1 MKICFYPGCSFAT
14 SAGYKE
20 STEAVCRKLDI
31 ELHEIPDWNCC
42 GATVMFGE
50 NKLRATALAARHFA
64 LVQTMGFDDLVTGC
78 NACYATLRKAA
89 RLLTED
95 QELFQKTQEVLQN
108 LGLELDRIPKVRHL
122 LEVLMEA
129 MPDSASDKYKTLA
142 VGAYYGCQLTR
153 PYSGPGQ
160 RGLSGN
166 PGTLSLPHRLFRHG
180 AFGQDPVLRRFPC
193 GDLQKRMPG
202 VKPPDHP
209 GDRQQGRRGDYHRL
223 PLMPVQPGPGPDPN
237 NNEPRLPVTY
247 FTQLAGLALGLA
259 PAELGL
265 NKLLVSADKVLTRP

>member
-20 STEAVCRKLDI
+20 STEAVCRKLGI
-31 ELHEIPDWNCC
+31 ELNEIPDWNCC

-50 NKLRATALAARHFA
+50 NKLRALALAARHFA
-64 LVQTMGFDDLVTGC
+64 LVQTMGFEDLVTGC

-95 QELFQKTQEVLQN
+95 QDLFRKTREILQN
-108 LGLELDRIPKVRHL
+108 LGLELDRIPQVRHL
-122 LEVLMEA
+122 LEVLVEV
-129 MPDSASDKYKTLA
+129 MPDSSSDKYKTLA

-153 PYSGPGQ
+153 PNQDLDKGEHPEILEHFLDRIGFAVKEHSASTQCCGASHAVIYKNECQGLSHRIIREIGNKGAQVIATICPLCQFNLDQAQTQGNGPG
-160 RGLSGN
+160 
-166 PGTLSLPHRLFRHG
+166 
-180 AFGQDPVLRRFPC
+180 
-193 GDLQKRMPG
+193 
-202 VKPPDHP
+202 
-209 GDRQQGRRGDYHRL
+209 
-223 PLMPVQPGPGPDPN
+223 
-237 NNEPRLPVTY
+237 LPVTY

-259 PAELGL
+259 PSELGL

>member
-14 SAGYKE
+14 SAGYRE

-31 ELHEIPDWNCC
+31 ELNEIPDWNCC
-42 GATVMFGE
+42 GATVMFGD

-64 LVQTMGFDDLVTGC
+64 LVQPMGFAELVTGC

-89 RLLTED
+89 RLLAADE
-95 QELFQKTQEVLQN
+95 ELFRKTQAVLHN
-108 LGLELDRIPKVRHL
+108 LGLDLDRIPKIRHL
-122 LEVLMEA
+122 LEVLVEA
-129 MPDSASDKYKTLA
+129 MPDSTSDKYKTLA

-153 PYSGPGQ
+153 PDQELDKGNYPQILEHFLSRIGFAVQEHSASTRCCGASHAVIYQNECQGLSQRIIGEIKGKGAQVITTVCPLCQFNLDLAQNQKNGPG
-160 RGLSGN
+160 
-166 PGTLSLPHRLFRHG
+166 
-180 AFGQDPVLRRFPC
+180 
-193 GDLQKRMPG
+193 
-202 VKPPDHP
+202 
-209 GDRQQGRRGDYHRL
+209 
-223 PLMPVQPGPGPDPN
+223 
-237 NNEPRLPVTY
+237 LPVTY

>member
-31 ELHEIPDWNCC
+31 ELNEIPDWNCC

-50 NKLRATALAARHFA
+50 NKLRALALAARHFA
-64 LVQTMGFDDLVTGC
+64 LVQTMGFEDLVTGC

-95 QELFQKTQEVLQN
+95 QDLFRKTQEILQN
-108 LGLELDRIPKVRHL
+108 LGLKLDRIPKVRHL
-122 LEVLMEA
+122 LEVLVEA
-129 MPDSASDKYKTLA
+129 MPDSSSDKYKTLA

-153 PYSGPGQ
+153 PNQDLDKGEHPEILEHFLDRIGFSVKKHSASTQCCGASHAVIYKNECQGLSHRIIQEIGNKGAQVIATICPLCQFNLDQAQTQDNGPG
-160 RGLSGN
+160 
-166 PGTLSLPHRLFRHG
+166 
-180 AFGQDPVLRRFPC
+180 
-193 GDLQKRMPG
+193 
-202 VKPPDHP
+202 
-209 GDRQQGRRGDYHRL
+209 
-223 PLMPVQPGPGPDPN
+223 
-237 NNEPRLPVTY
+237 LPVTY

-259 PAELGL
+259 PSELGL
-265 NKLLVSADKVLTRP
+265 NKLLVSADKILTRP

>member
-31 ELHEIPDWNCC
+31 ELNEIPDWNCC

-50 NKLRATALAARHFA
+50 NKLRALALAARHFA
-64 LVQTMGFDDLVTGC
+64 LVQTMGFEDLVTGC

-95 QELFQKTQEVLQN
+95 QDLFRKTQEILQN

-122 LEVLMEA
+122 LEVLVEA
-129 MPDSASDKYKTLA
+129 MPDSSSDKYKTLS

-153 PYSGPGQ
+153 PNQDLDKGEHPEILEHFLDRIGFSVKEHSASTQCCGASHAVIYKNECQGLSHRIIREIGNKGAQVIATICPLCQFNLDQAQTQDNGPG
-160 RGLSGN
+160 
-166 PGTLSLPHRLFRHG
+166 
-180 AFGQDPVLRRFPC
+180 
-193 GDLQKRMPG
+193 
-202 VKPPDHP
+202 
-209 GDRQQGRRGDYHRL
+209 
-223 PLMPVQPGPGPDPN
+223 
-237 NNEPRLPVTY
+237 LPVTY

-259 PAELGL
+259 PSELGL

>member
-20 STEAVCRKLDI
+20 STEAVCRKLGI
-31 ELHEIPDWNCC
+31 ELNQIPDWNCC

-50 NKLRATALAARHFA
+50 NKLRATALSARQFA
-64 LVQTMGFDDLVTGC
+64 LVQTMGFQDLVTGC

-95 QELFQKTQEVLQN
+95 QELFRKTQAVLQN
-108 LGLELDRIPKVRHL
+108 LGLELDRIPRIRHL

-129 MPDSASDKYKTLA
+129 MPDTTSDKYKTLS

-153 PYSGPGQ
+153 PYLDLDNGDYPEILERFLSRIGFSVKEHSARTQCCGASHAVIYKNEC
-160 RGLSGN
+160 RGLS
-166 PGTLSLPHRLFRHG
+166 TRIIREIASKG
-180 AFGQDPVLRRFPC
+180 AQVITTVC
-193 GDLQKRMPG
+193 
-202 VKPPDHP
+202 
-209 GDRQQGRRGDYHRL
+209 
-223 PLMPVQPGPGPDPN
+223 PLCQLNLDQAQTSD
-237 NNEPRLPVTY
+237 NEPSIPVTY

-259 PAELGL
+259 PADLGL
-265 NKLLVSADKVLTRP
+265 NKLLVSAEKVLTRS

>member
-20 STEAVCRKLDI
+20 STEAVCRKLGI
-31 ELHEIPDWNCC
+31 ELNEIPDWNCC

-50 NKLRATALAARHFA
+50 NKLRALALAARHFA
-64 LVQTMGFDDLVTGC
+64 LVQAMGFEDLVTGC

-95 QELFQKTQEVLQN
+95 QDLFRKTREILQN
-108 LGLELDRIPKVRHL
+108 LGLELDRIPQVRHL
-122 LEVLMEA
+122 LEVLVEV
-129 MPDSASDKYKTLA
+129 MPDSSSDKYKTLA

-153 PYSGPGQ
+153 PNQDLDKGEHPEILEHFLDRIGFAVKEHSASTQCCGASHAVIYKNECQGLSHRIIREIGNKGAQVIATICPLCQFNLDQAQTQGNGPG
-160 RGLSGN
+160 
-166 PGTLSLPHRLFRHG
+166 
-180 AFGQDPVLRRFPC
+180 
-193 GDLQKRMPG
+193 
-202 VKPPDHP
+202 
-209 GDRQQGRRGDYHRL
+209 
-223 PLMPVQPGPGPDPN
+223 
-237 NNEPRLPVTY
+237 LPVTY

-259 PAELGL
+259 PSELGL